1 MLFDILNHGDESM
14 LKNIKQYWSR
24 QKQKYQKK
32 KSRFI
37 ATVRPVKT
45 EEQAR
50 AFIEEMKK
58 KILGCNAQCVCIS
71 NWRTK

>member
-1 MLFDILNHGDESM
+1 M
-14 LKNIKQYWSR
+14 LK
-24 QKQKYQKK
+24 KYRTILEQAEAEIVEK

-45 EEQAR
+45 EDEAR

-58 KILGCNAQCVCIS
+58 KYCQSRSTGRRYFTIS
-71 NWRTK
+71 GKTGNYKRKS